1 MTAPGKQTRSDTGVF
16 FRFRRQN
23 RTTALRQCPAGGAAR
38 MTDMDQDQRV
48 EERCPNDR
56 FPIRKRPLRVAPTND
71 RYWPIPAVPIQSSPM
86 SELGQQR
93 TLQTALPYVRS

>member
-38 MTDMDQDQRV
+38 MTDMGQNRRF
-48 EERCPNDR
+48 EERYPNGR
-56 FPIRKRPLRVAPTND
+56 FLIRKRPLRVAPMNG
-71 RYWPIPAVPIQSSPM
+71 R
-86 SELGQQR
+86 
-93 TLQTALPYVRS
+93 